1 MTYYAHYHRTL
12 ISFRALNDIQ
22 VVASLERAGQ
32 AIKLLNTHRVLS
44 RKKKKTNIELKG
56 LLSLLASKKRNL

>member
-1 MTYYAHYHRTL
+1 MTYYDHYHRTL

-44 RKKKKTNIELKG
+44 RKNNNNIELKG
-56 LLSLLASKKRNL
+56 LLSLLASKEGNL